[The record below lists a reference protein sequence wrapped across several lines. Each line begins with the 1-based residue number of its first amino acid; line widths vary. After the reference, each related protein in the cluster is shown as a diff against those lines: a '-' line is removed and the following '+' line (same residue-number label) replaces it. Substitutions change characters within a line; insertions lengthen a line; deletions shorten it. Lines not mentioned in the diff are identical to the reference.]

1 MKVHPLAMWLVT
13 GDVTAAEEDGGLAMM
28 VLAGAI
34 TAEEADRWRRA
45 IRRVAAGDEGR
56 PPIAPRRADPPADPD
71 PIRGIVAGPD
81 AVHGGIRLTSIV
93 RRTRSTEVRWHAT
106 GISESGIDLR
116 LADDLGTRYGTGWS
130 EQSARRPDAQVASG
144 TQRFAAAIPDDA
156 GELRLTW
163 GGATATCHPGAP
175 WPGS

>member
-1 MKVHPLAMWLVT
+1 MVHPLASWLVT
-13 GDVTAAEEDGGLAMM
+13 GDVTTAEEDGGLALL

-56 PPIAPRRADPPADPD
+56 PPIAPRHVAPEADPD
-71 PIRGIVAGPD
+71 PIRAIVAAPGV
-81 AVHGGIRLTSIV
+81 VHAGIRLTSIV
-93 RRTRSTEVRWHAT
+93 RRTRSTEVRWHGT
-106 GISESGIDLR
+106 DVPESGIDLR
-116 LADDLGTRYGTGWS
+116 LADDRGTRYGTGWA
-130 EQSARRPDAQVASG
+130 ERLTRRSDAHVATG
-144 TQRFAAAIPDDA
+144 VQRFAAAVPDDA
-156 GELRLTW
+156 AELRLTW